1 MESIGILVGSDDA
14 DGRGAPGTS
23 AIVERVDAAGAE
35 PVVGDA
41 EDLLDRS
48 LDAVVARGESG
59 VLELARRDAAVPIL
73 PVDAGRG
80 VRSVPASALDA
91 ALPAA
96 IDGEYELR
104 ERTMLALTVGDERV
118 GRAAFDAMLVT
129 EEPAKIS
136 EYAVRADGERIARF
150 RADGVVLATPAGSGG
165 YAAAAD
171 GPVLAPGTGVAVVP
185 VAPFA
190 TTHDHWVLD
199 PERGVEFTVER
210 DEGPVELLV
219 DDRRRR
225 TIPPRTPVSVA
236 VDGSLS
242 VLVGPHSKSHW
253 P

>member
-14 DGRGAPGTS
+14 DGRGAPTTS
-23 AIVERVDAAGAE
+23 AIAERVDAAGAE

-48 LDAVVARGESG
+48 LEAVVARGERG
-59 VLELARRDAAVPIL
+59 VLEFARRNAAVPIL

-80 VRSVPASALDA
+80 VWSIPASALDA

-96 IDGEYELR
+96 IDGEYEPR
-104 ERTMLALTVGDERV
+104 ERTVLALTVGGERV

-129 EEPAKIS
+129 KEPAKIS
-136 EYAVRADGERIARF
+136 EYAVRTGGERVARF

-165 YAAAAD
+165 YAAAAG

-190 TTHDHWVLD
+190 TTHDHWV
-199 PERGVEFTVER
+199 
-210 DEGPVELLV
+210 
-219 DDRRRR
+219 
-225 TIPPRTPVSVA
+225 
-236 VDGSLS
+236 
-242 VLVGPHSKSHW
+242 GPHSRSHW

>member
-1 MESIGILVGSDDA
+1 MESIGILVEPGDA
-14 DGRGAPGTS
+14 AQRAPSTS
-23 AIVERVDAAGAE
+23 ALVERVESSGAE
-35 PVVGDA
+35 AVVGDA
-41 EDLLDRS
+41 GDLLGRS
-48 LDAVVARGESG
+48 LDAVVARGERD
-59 VLELARRDAAVPIL
+59 VVELARRDADVPVL
-73 PVDAGRG
+73 PVDAGSG
-80 VRSVPASALDA
+80 VRSVPAGALDA
-91 ALPAA
+91 ALTAA
-96 IDGEYELR
+96 TDGEYERR
-104 ERTMLALTVGDERV
+104 ERTLLALSVGGERV
-118 GRAAFDAMLVT
+118 GRAAFDVMLVT

-136 EYAVRADGERIARF
+136 EYAVRAGGDRVSRF
-150 RADGVVLATPAGSGG
+150 RADGVVLATPAGSAG

-199 PERGVEFTVER
+199 PEQGIEFTVER

-219 DDRRRR
+219 DDRRSR

-242 VLVGPHSKSHW
+242 VLVGPHSVSHW

>member
-1 MESIGILVGSDDA
+1 MESIGILAESDDA

-23 AIVERVDAAGAE
+23 AIAERVAAAGAE
-35 PVVGDA
+35 SVVGDA

-48 LDAVVARGESG
+48 LDAVVARGERG
-59 VLELARRDAAVPIL
+59 VLEFARRNAAVPIL

-80 VRSVPASALDA
+80 VRSIPASALDA

-96 IDGEYELR
+96 IDGEYEPR
-104 ERTMLALTVGDERV
+104 ERTVLALTVGGERV

-136 EYAVRADGERIARF
+136 EYAVRADGERVARF

-165 YAAAAD
+165 YGAAAD
-171 GPVLAPGTGVAVVP
+171 GPVLAPGTGISVVP

-219 DDRRRR
+219 DDRRCR
-225 TIPPRTPVSVA
+225 TVPPRTPVTVA

-242 VLVGPHSKSHW
+242 VLVGLHSKSHW

>member
-1 MESIGILVGSDDA
+1 MESIGILAGPDDA
-14 DGRGAPGTS
+14 AERGAPATS
-23 AIVERVDAAGAE
+23 AVVEHVEAAG
-35 PVVGDA
+35 GDAVAGTA

-48 LDAVVARGESG
+48 LDAVVARGERD
-59 VLELARRDAAVPIL
+59 VLALTRHDSPPPIL
-73 PVDAGRG
+73 PVGAGRG
-80 VRSVPASALDA
+80 FGSVPDGEFDA
-91 ALPAA
+91 ALAA
-96 IDGEYELR
+96 ALDGEYEPI
-104 ERTMLALTVGDERV
+104 ERAMLALSVDGERV
-118 GRAAFDAMLVT
+118 GRIAFDAMLVT

-136 EYAVRADGERIARF
+136 EYEVRSGGERVSRF
-150 RADGVVLATPAGSGG
+150 RADGVVLATPAGSSG

-219 DDRRRR
+219 DDRRCR
-225 TIPPRTPVSVA
+225 TVPPRTPVSIT

-242 VLVGPHSKSHW
+242 VLVGPHSSSHW